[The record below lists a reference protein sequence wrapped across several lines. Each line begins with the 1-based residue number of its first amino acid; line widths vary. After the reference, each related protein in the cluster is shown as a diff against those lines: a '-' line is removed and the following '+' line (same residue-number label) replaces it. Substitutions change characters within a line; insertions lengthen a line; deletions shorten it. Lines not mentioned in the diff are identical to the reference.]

1 MTEELF
7 RNDSY
12 SRSCKAQVAA
22 AGPGGIILGR
32 TIFLPIGGGRL

>member
-1 MTEELF
+1 MTEV

-12 SRSCKAQVAA
+12 SRSCKAQVTA

-32 TIFLPIGGGRL
+32 TIFYPIGGGQL